1 MSWIWTA
8 LMPHPP
14 ILVPEVG
21 RGGELEAALTTGGI
35 SAVMD
40 RICGDLSGSD
50 GGTSTRVR
58 AETEEEFAVQAPDR
72 LLLISPHQP
81 YIEGA
86 LAVNRSE
93 TSRGSFAAFGVPNV
107 SFNLKNP
114 VDDALALADFLEN
127 AGIPAGFTDSRNLDR
142 DQGTMVPLYFLEK
155 RLGTLPPV
163 VLMNV
168 SGLGRELAYDMGRAL
183 ASFEDGQRWGLI
195 ASGDLSHRLT
205 PNAPAGY
212 SPSGALFDRKV
223 VEALERC
230 DMDII
235 RSLSLKTIFE
245 AGECGLCPVSALI
258 GFCSA
263 SGRDINVLS
272 YEGPFGVGYCCAIS
286 MKR

>member
-21 RGGELEAALTTGGI
+21 RGGEFGASLTADGI
-35 SAVMD
+35 SGIME
-40 RICGDLSGSD
+40 RICCES
-50 GGTSTRVR
+50 GGTPVR
-58 AETEEEFAVQAPDR
+58 SGEKAEGSSPGQAPDR

-81 YIEGA
+81 YAEGA

-93 TSRGSFAAFGVPNV
+93 RAKGSFAVFGVPNV
-107 SFNLKNP
+107 SFDLVNP
-114 VDDALALADFLEN
+114 VDDALALAKFLEGE
-127 AGIPAGFTDSRNLDR
+127 GIPVGLTNSRSLDR
-142 DQGTMVPLYFLEK
+142 DQGSMVPLYFLEK

-163 VLMNV
+163 VLMNA
-168 SGLGRELAYDMGRAL
+168 SGLGRELAYRMGRAL
-183 ASFEDGQRWGLI
+183 AAFDDGQRWGFI

-205 PNAPAGY
+205 PTAPAGY
-212 SPSGALFDRKV
+212 SPSGEVFDRKV

-230 DMDII
+230 DMEII
-235 RSLSLKTIFE
+235 RSLSVQSIFE
-245 AGECGLCPVSALI
+245 AGECGLCPVSAMI

-263 SGRDINVLS
+263 SGMSIDVLS